1 MANDFRQLKLR
12 QLDKQLQTWRKTAKT
27 LTRPREGWLRTIRM
41 TLGMSTGQLAERMG
55 SRQPWVL
62 QLEKAEVDDT
72 ATLASLRKAAEA
84 LGCEL
89 VHVLVP
95 RKPLVQMVSDQADKV
110 ARQELAT
117 VSHSMALEE
126 QRSSYAVET
135 KQLSELRDTL
145 LAGPW
150 RRLWK

>member
-1 MANDFRQLKLR
+1 MAKDFRQLKLR
-12 QLDKQLQTWRKTAKT
+12 QLDTQLQTWRRIANTSP
-27 LTRPREGWLRTIRM
+27 RPREGWLRTLR
-41 TLGMSTGQLAERMG
+41 TGLGMSTGQLAQRLG

-62 QLEKAEVDDT
+62 QLEKAEVKGT
-72 ATLASLRKAAEA
+72 VTLASLRKAADA
-84 LGCEL
+84 LGCDL
-89 VHVLVP
+89 VYALVP
-95 RKPLVQMVSDQADKV
+95 RKPLEQMVHDQADKV
-110 ARQELAT
+110 AKQEMAT

-126 QRSSYAVET
+126 QRPSYAVET